1 MRTITSIIVS
11 AVIIGGVFGYIAGH
25 RLADEYPWSLE
36 REKAALAEKAA
47 NRDPVEPEIQ
57 PVVDPTQPHPS
68 VAIDEETFHFGVF
81 EKEQEGQH
89 TFTVRNEGE
98 SALTLKVLEK
108 SCSCTSVDLSRSS
121 VARGQDAKITMKWK
135 PNNAGG
141 SYRQGVEIGTNDPTR
156 PRFQLFVEGVY
167 SAPIIAM
174 PNPVQINAFSGQE
187 ASNQTRI
194 FFFETKTVAENEVV
208 IEKEVTIRE
217 ITSDDPEHFSAT
229 FVKSEL
235 SEENLK
241 VNLLKSAKSVYDATI
256 TLKPGMQIGHF
267 KNKIIVRSD
276 SDLEPE
282 FTLPVNGQVLGSL
295 AITHRDYDEKTGVMN
310 MGTTTR
316 GTPVQKTLMLR
327 FKPSDDVTPEFKIV
341 FQNPD
346 WLNVTLGNIVTPTEA
361 NSFQPV
367 TIEIPADA
375 NLGASDAADTE
386 NPSVIV
392 LESNIPAISTIRI
405 PIEYVVREQK

>member
-1 MRTITSIIVS
+1 MRTIISIIVS

-25 RLADEYPWSLE
+25 RLADEYPYSLE
-36 REKAALAEKAA
+36 REKAALAEKVA
-47 NRDPVEPEIQ
+47 NRAPIEVETQ
-57 PVVDPTQPHPS
+57 PVVDSTKPHSS
-68 VAIDEETFHFGVF
+68 VAIDEETFNFGVF
-81 EKEQEGQH
+81 EKEQKGEH
-89 TFTVRNEGE
+89 TFTVRNEG
-98 SALTLKVLEK
+98 STALTLKVLNK

-121 VARGQDAKITMKWK
+121 IPAGQNAKVTMKWE

-141 SYRQGVEIGTNDPTR
+141 SYRQGVEIGTNDPAR

-167 SAPIIAM
+167 SAPVIAM

-194 FFFETKTVAENEVV
+194 FFFEKEVV
-208 IEKEVTIRE
+208 IRE

-241 VNLLKSAKSVYDATI
+241 SNLLKSAKSVYDVTV
-256 TLKPGMQIGHF
+256 TLNPGMPIGHF

-282 FTLPVNGQVLGSL
+282 FSLPVNGQVLGSL
-295 AITHRDYDEKTGVMN
+295 AIISQDYNQKTGAMN
-310 MGTTTR
+310 MGTAFH
-316 GTPVQKTLMLR
+316 GTPARKTLRLR
-327 FKPSDDVTPEFKIV
+327 FNSPAEVTPEFKVISK
-341 FQNPD
+341 NPE
-346 WLNVTLGNIVTPTEA
+346 WLNVTLGSMIPAEGN
-361 NSFQPV
+361 NLLPV

-375 NLGASDAADTE
+375 NLGTSDAADTE

-392 LESNIPAISTIRI
+392 IESNIPAISTIRI